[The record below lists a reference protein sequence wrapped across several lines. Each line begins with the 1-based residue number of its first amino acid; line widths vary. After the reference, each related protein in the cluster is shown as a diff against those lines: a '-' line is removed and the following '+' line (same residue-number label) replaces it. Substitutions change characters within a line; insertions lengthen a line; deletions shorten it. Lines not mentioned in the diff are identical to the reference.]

1 MSALTFYELKFFGTF
16 TLCVIQSD
24 KSAEFDFREIALG
37 FPFNRFM
44 KLKFCAIIVYKEIF
58 AIFLFTKL
66 FVSYTTVHDSRCEKN
81 EGSEKFTIID

>member
-1 MSALTFYELKFFGTF
+1 MSALTFYEWKFFGTF

-24 KSAEFDFREIALG
+24 KSAEFNFREIALG
-37 FPFNRFM
+37 FPFNRFIEG
-44 KLKFCAIIVYKEIF
+44 KILCDQCLQTNFCNFFY
-58 AIFLFTKL
+58 LKL